1 MIYFFC
7 LSRNYQLLDFTC
19 QESQESART
28 SEDERDFKR
37 KVLLASGSAIMGL
50 AFGVPFML
58 LSVDPERRKSSLTTQ
73 LLASSCAIV
82 LAILFFCM
90 VMMCLLFYWGVRYLR
105 IAEYICI
112 IVGFLFFLLE
122 VFGILLVL

>member
-1 MIYFFC
+1 
-7 LSRNYQLLDFTC
+7 
-19 QESQESART
+19 
-28 SEDERDFKR
+28 
-37 KVLLASGSAIMGL
+37 MGL

-73 LLASSCAIV
+73 LLVSSCAIV